1 MDYGTQ
7 LVALCVV
14 LVVTIEFFQYRRVK
28 LLSTKLFEGFLGISI
43 FCILCDIGC
52 VYALTH
58 PQYFSIFA
66 NKIVNQFY
74 FASLSLMSFY
84 VFVYIDLRGRK
95 VKNYSG
101 IELFLRA
108 IPLIISILGI
118 LFGDIS
124 YSVSEK
130 GAYSYGSIVNTVYI
144 MTAIYCIMSIVALAN
159 AVKNK
164 FVVIKYDFIFCF
176 AAWLFIAIYQYLVP
190 TSSLVSL
197 AIALIVMFF
206 YISFENSKENE
217 DKEIHSLLSRNAF
230 EMVISELLGENKNF
244 YVICFSM
251 QNTSSLR
258 SSYSISTCLDCIEK
272 SVKSIPDFNHRNIF
286 RISEYSFGFILF
298 SKEELNDWSGRYKV
312 SDKALL
318 LDDSSIQ
325 PTYFVSA
332 VECPTS
338 ASNSETLFSLL
349 SFCHTHYEAQND
361 HSVLIVDKEIADKR
375 NYILAVERLIQR
387 AVDEDGFYV
396 VYQPIINTR
405 TNRCESAEALVRLK
419 DSKSFGFIS
428 PEVFIPVAERIG
440 LISIIGDQVF
450 SKVCQFIKDNEVEKL
465 GIKFIE
471 VNLSGIQIADPS
483 IPFRLH
489 QTVKSY
495 GLDPSMFNLEVTETA
510 LVRSG
515 KIALDN
521 MEKLKSFGYKFSMDD
536 FGTGYSNLSQVAAV
550 KYDLIK
556 MDKSLIWPAFEP
568 GNDQARTIML
578 ACIKMFHTIGIS
590 IVAEGVE
597 TAEQADVL
605 AGNGVEFLQGYH
617 FSKPVKEDKF
627 LEFVQDF
634 NNTKVEPSILDDR
647 PDSVEF
653 ADIND

>member
-28 LLSTKLFEGFLGISI
+28 LLSTELFEGFLGLSI
-43 FCILCDIGC
+43 FCIVCDIGC
-52 VYALTH
+52 IYASFH
-58 PQYFSIFA
+58 PQYFSILI
-66 NKIVNQFY
+66 NRIIHQFF
-74 FASLSLMSFY
+74 FASLSLVAFY
-84 VFVYIDLRGRK
+84 VFIYIDLRGRK
-95 VKNYSG
+95 VKNYSTL
-101 IELFLRA
+101 ELLLRA
-108 IPLIISILGI
+108 IPLIIAILGI
-118 LFGDIS
+118 LFGDIN
-124 YSVSEK
+124 YSVSVK
-130 GAYSYGSIVNTVYI
+130 GSYSYGTLVNIVYI
-144 MTAIYCIMSIVALAN
+144 MSATYCVMAIAVLAY
-159 AVKNK
+159 AVKNRHL
-164 FVVIKYDFIFCF
+164 VVKYDFISCF

-190 TSSLVSL
+190 TASLISL
-197 AIALIVMFF
+197 AIALIVIFV

-217 DKEIHSLLSRNAF
+217 DKDIHSLLSRNAF
-230 EMVISELLGENKNF
+230 EMVIDELFGENKNF

-251 QNTSSLR
+251 QNTTSLR
-258 SSYSISTCLDCIEK
+258 STYSLSTCLDCIAK
-272 SVKSIPDFNHRNIF
+272 SVKSIPDFSNRNIF
-286 RISEYSFGFILF
+286 RISEFSFGFILF
-298 SKEELNDWSGRYKV
+298 SKDELTDWSARYKV

-318 LDDSSIQ
+318 IDDSSIQ

-338 ASNSETLFSLL
+338 ADNAESLFSLI
-349 SFCHTHYEAQND
+349 SFCQSHYEAQND

-375 NYILAVERLIQR
+375 NYIHSVERLIQR

-396 VYQPIINTR
+396 VYQPIINTK

-428 PEVFIPVAERIG
+428 PEVFIPVAERRG
-440 LISIIGDQVF
+440 LISKIGDQVF

-465 GIKFIE
+465 GLKYIE

-489 QTVKSY
+489 RTVKSY
-495 GLDPSMFNLEVTETA
+495 GLDPKMINLEVTETA

-515 KIALDN
+515 KVALDN

-550 KYDLIK
+550 KYDLVK

-568 GNDQARTIML
+568 NNEQARTIMI
-578 ACIKMFHTIGIS
+578 ACIKMFHTLGIS

-597 TAEQADVL
+597 TAEQAEVL
-605 AGNGVEFLQGYH
+605 ATNGVEFLQGYH
-617 FSKPVKEDKF
+617 YSKPVKDDKF

-634 NNTKVEPSILDDR
+634 NKTRIVNVAEAEATS
-647 PDSVEF
+647 DSAAY
-653 ADIND
+653 ADL

>member
-28 LLSTKLFEGFLGISI
+28 LLSTELFEGFLGLSI
-43 FCILCDIGC
+43 FCIVCDIGC
-52 VYALTH
+52 IYASFH
-58 PQYFSIFA
+58 PQYFSILI
-66 NKIVNQFY
+66 NRIIHQFF
-74 FASLSLMSFY
+74 FASLSLIAFY
-84 VFVYIDLRGRK
+84 VFIYIDLRGRK
-95 VKNYSG
+95 VKNYSTQ
-101 IELFLRA
+101 ELLLRA
-108 IPLIISILGI
+108 IPLIIAILGI
-118 LFGDIS
+118 LFGDIN
-124 YSVSEK
+124 YSVSLK
-130 GAYSYGSIVNTVYI
+130 GSYSYGTLVNIVYI
-144 MTAIYCIMSIVALAN
+144 MSVTYCVMAIAALAY
-159 AVKNK
+159 AVKNRHL
-164 FVVIKYDFIFCF
+164 VVKYDLIFCF
-176 AAWLFIAIYQYLVP
+176 AAWLFIDIYQYLVP
-190 TSSLVSL
+190 TASLISL
-197 AIALIVMFF
+197 AIALIVMFA

-217 DKEIHSLLSRNAF
+217 DKDIHFLLSRNAF
-230 EMVISELLGENKNF
+230 EMVIDELFGENKNF

-251 QNTSSLR
+251 QNTTSLR
-258 SSYSISTCLDCIEK
+258 STYSLSTCLDCIAK
-272 SVKSIPDFNHRNIF
+272 SVKSIPDFSNRNIF
-286 RISEYSFGFILF
+286 RISEFSFGFILF
-298 SKEELNDWSGRYKV
+298 SKDELTDWSARYKV

-318 LDDSSIQ
+318 IDDSSIQ

-338 ASNSETLFSLL
+338 ADNAESLFSLI
-349 SFCHTHYEAQND
+349 SFCQSHYEAQND

-375 NYILAVERLIQR
+375 NYILSVERLIQR

-396 VYQPIINTR
+396 VYQPIINTK

-428 PEVFIPVAERIG
+428 PEVFIPVAERRG
-440 LISIIGDQVF
+440 LISKIGDQVF

-465 GIKFIE
+465 GLKYIE

-489 QTVKSY
+489 RTVKSY
-495 GLDPSMFNLEVTETA
+495 GLDPKMINLEVTETA

-515 KIALDN
+515 KVALDN

-550 KYDLIK
+550 KYDLVK

-568 GNDQARTIML
+568 NNEQARTIMI
-578 ACIKMFHTIGIS
+578 ACIKMFHTLGIS

-597 TAEQADVL
+597 TAEQAEVL
-605 AGNGVEFLQGYH
+605 ATNGVEFLQGYH
-617 FSKPVKEDKF
+617 YSKPIKDDKF

-634 NNTKVEPSILDDR
+634 NKTRIVNVAEAEATS
-647 PDSVEF
+647 DSAAY
-653 ADIND
+653 ADL

>member
-28 LLSTKLFEGFLGISI
+28 LLSTKLFEGFLGLSI
-43 FCILCDIGC
+43 FCMVCDIGC
-52 VYALTH
+52 IYALFH
-58 PQYFSIFA
+58 PQYFSILI
-66 NKIVNQFY
+66 NRIIHQFY
-74 FASLSLMSFY
+74 FASLSLMAFY
-84 VFVYIDLRGRK
+84 VFIYIDLRGRK
-95 VKNYSG
+95 VKNYST
-101 IELFLRA
+101 IELLLRS

-118 LFGDIS
+118 LFGDIN
-124 YSVSEK
+124 YSVSVK
-130 GAYSYGSIVNTVYI
+130 GSYSYGTLVNIVYI
-144 MTAIYCIMSIVALAN
+144 MSAAYCVMSIAALAY
-159 AVKNK
+159 AVKNRHL
-164 FVVIKYDFIFCF
+164 VVKYDFVFCF

-190 TSSLVSL
+190 TASLVSL
-197 AIALIVMFF
+197 AIALIVMFV

-217 DKEIHSLLSRNAF
+217 DKDIHSLLSRNAF
-230 EMVISELLGENKNF
+230 EMVIDELFGENKNF

-251 QNTSSLR
+251 QNTTSLR
-258 SSYSISTCLDCIEK
+258 STYSLSTCLDCIAK
-272 SVKSIPDFNHRNIF
+272 SVKSIPDFSNRNIF
-286 RISEYSFGFILF
+286 RISEFSFGFILF
-298 SKEELNDWSGRYKV
+298 SKEELTDWSARYKV

-318 LDDSSIQ
+318 IEDSSIQ

-338 ASNSETLFSLL
+338 ADNAESLFSLI
-349 SFCHTHYEAQND
+349 SFCQSHYEAQND

-375 NYILAVERLIQR
+375 NYILSVERLIQR

-396 VYQPIINTR
+396 VYQPIINTK

-428 PEVFIPVAERIG
+428 PEVFIPVAERRG
-440 LISIIGDQVF
+440 LISMIGDQVF

-465 GIKFIE
+465 GIKYIE

-495 GLDPSMFNLEVTETA
+495 GLDPKTINLEVTETA

-515 KIALDN
+515 KVALDN

-550 KYDLIK
+550 KYDLVK

-568 GNDQARTIML
+568 NNEQARTIMI
-578 ACIKMFHTIGIS
+578 ACIKMFHTLGIS

-597 TAEQADVL
+597 TAEQAEVL
-605 AGNGVEFLQGYH
+605 ATNGVEFLQGYH
-617 FSKPVKEDKF
+617 YSKPVKEDKF

-634 NNTKVEPSILDDR
+634 NKTRIEN
-647 PDSVEF
+647 SVESE
-653 ADIND
+653 ADAESAAYADL

>member
-28 LLSTKLFEGFLGISI
+28 LLSTELFEGFLGLSI
-43 FCILCDIGC
+43 FCIVCDIGC
-52 VYALTH
+52 IYVSFH
-58 PQYFSIFA
+58 PQYFSILI
-66 NKIVNQFY
+66 NRIIHQFF
-74 FASLSLMSFY
+74 FASLSLIAFY
-84 VFVYIDLRGRK
+84 VFIYIDLRGRK
-95 VKNYSG
+95 VKNYSTL
-101 IELFLRA
+101 ELLLRA
-108 IPLIISILGI
+108 IPLIIAILGI
-118 LFGDIS
+118 LFGDIN
-124 YSVSEK
+124 YSVSVK
-130 GAYSYGSIVNTVYI
+130 GSYSYGTLVNIVYI
-144 MTAIYCIMSIVALAN
+144 MSATYCVMAIAAFAY
-159 AVKNK
+159 AVKNRQL
-164 FVVIKYDFIFCF
+164 VVKYDFIFCF

-190 TSSLVSL
+190 TASLISL
-197 AIALIVMFF
+197 AIALIVMFV

-217 DKEIHSLLSRNAF
+217 DKDIHSLLSRNAF
-230 EMVISELLGENKNF
+230 EMVIDELFGENKNF

-251 QNTSSLR
+251 QNTTSLR
-258 SSYSISTCLDCIEK
+258 STYSLSTCLDCIAK
-272 SVKSIPDFNHRNIF
+272 SVKSIPDFSNRNIF
-286 RISEYSFGFILF
+286 RISEFSFGFILF
-298 SKEELNDWSGRYKV
+298 SKDELTDWSARYKV

-318 LDDSSIQ
+318 IDDSSIQ

-338 ASNSETLFSLL
+338 ADNAESLFSLI
-349 SFCHTHYEAQND
+349 SFCQSHYDAQND

-375 NYILAVERLIQR
+375 NYILSVERLIQR

-396 VYQPIINTR
+396 VYQPIINTK

-419 DSKSFGFIS
+419 DTKSFGFIS
-428 PEVFIPVAERIG
+428 PEVFIPVAERRG
-440 LISIIGDQVF
+440 LISKIGAQVF

-465 GIKFIE
+465 GIKYIE

-495 GLDPSMFNLEVTETA
+495 GLDPKMINLEVTETA

-515 KIALDN
+515 KVALDN

-550 KYDLIK
+550 KYDLVK

-568 GNDQARTIML
+568 NNEQARTIMI
-578 ACIKMFHTIGIS
+578 ACIKMFHTLGIS

-597 TAEQADVL
+597 TAEQAEVL
-605 AGNGVEFLQGYH
+605 ATNGVEFLQGYH
-617 FSKPVKEDKF
+617 YSKPVKEDKF
-627 LEFVQDF
+627 LEFVQEF
-634 NNTKVEPSILDDR
+634 NKTRIEAEIAPESDS
-647 PDSVEF
+647 DSVAY
-653 ADIND
+653 ADL

>member
-28 LLSTKLFEGFLGISI
+28 LLSTELFEGFLGLSI
-43 FCILCDIGC
+43 FCIVCDIGC
-52 VYALTH
+52 IYVSFH
-58 PQYFSIFA
+58 PQYFSILI
-66 NKIVNQFY
+66 NRIIHQFF
-74 FASLSLMSFY
+74 FASLSLVAFY
-84 VFVYIDLRGRK
+84 VFIYIDLRGRK
-95 VKNYSG
+95 VKNYSTL
-101 IELFLRA
+101 ELLLRA
-108 IPLIISILGI
+108 IPLIIAILGI
-118 LFGDIS
+118 LFGDIN
-124 YSVSEK
+124 YSVSVK
-130 GAYSYGSIVNTVYI
+130 GAYSYGTLVNIVYI
-144 MTAIYCIMSIVALAN
+144 MSATYCVMAIAVLAY
-159 AVKNK
+159 AVKNRHL
-164 FVVIKYDFIFCF
+164 VVKYDFIFCF

-190 TSSLVSL
+190 TASLISL
-197 AIALIVMFF
+197 AIALIVMFV

-217 DKEIHSLLSRNAF
+217 DKDIHFLLSRNAF
-230 EMVISELLGENKNF
+230 EMVIDELFGENKNF

-251 QNTSSLR
+251 QNTTSLR
-258 SSYSISTCLDCIEK
+258 STYSLSTCLDCIAK
-272 SVKSIPDFNHRNIF
+272 SVKSIPDFSNRNIF
-286 RISEYSFGFILF
+286 RISEFSFGFILF
-298 SKEELNDWSGRYKV
+298 SKDELTDWSARYKV

-318 LDDSSIQ
+318 IDDSSIQ

-338 ASNSETLFSLL
+338 ADNAESLFSLI
-349 SFCHTHYEAQND
+349 SFCQSHYEAQND

-375 NYILAVERLIQR
+375 NYILSVERLIQR

-396 VYQPIINTR
+396 VYQPIINTK

-428 PEVFIPVAERIG
+428 PEVFIPVAERRG
-440 LISIIGDQVF
+440 LISMIGDQVF

-465 GIKFIE
+465 GLKYIE

-495 GLDPSMFNLEVTETA
+495 GLDPKMINLEVTETA

-515 KIALDN
+515 KVALDN

-550 KYDLIK
+550 KYDLVK

-568 GNDQARTIML
+568 NNEQARTIMI
-578 ACIKMFHTIGIS
+578 ACIKMFHTLGIS

-597 TAEQADVL
+597 TAEQAEVL
-605 AGNGVEFLQGYH
+605 ATNGVEFLQGYH
-617 FSKPVKEDKF
+617 YSKPVKDDKF

-634 NNTKVEPSILDDR
+634 NKTRIVNVAEAEATS
-647 PDSVEF
+647 DSAAY
-653 ADIND
+653 ADL